1 MPLQPWWKK
10 NFQLP
15 LALQAIMTE
24 ANQASTT
31 TKLLFSTL
39 SHSLSECRRRRADYL
54 AGRQRR
60 LHTAV
65 LSDGIAGTV
74 IIPRAS
80 TLALNPNQPTEGSG
94 NPKSPM
100 MKACQR
106 MAIHPTMAIGGAEV
120 QPKNATAAAR
130 VFCSQTK
137 PEILAAIDVK
147 TSFGDKIKGTGKF
160 SNYFYKTY
168 HHAGCTA
175 SIRRTLRLSTR
186 LPGKLWRNR
195 RFKQNALEDPRRLVW
210 GACLD
215 ESMSG

>member
-65 LSDGIAGTV
+65 L
-74 IIPRAS
+74 
-80 TLALNPNQPTEGSG
+80 L
-94 NPKSPM
+94 
-100 MKACQR
+100 
-106 MAIHPTMAIGGAEV
+106 MA
-120 QPKNATAAAR
+120 
-130 VFCSQTK
+130 
-137 PEILAAIDVK
+137 
-147 TSFGDKIKGTGKF
+147 
-160 SNYFYKTY
+160 
-168 HHAGCTA
+168 
-175 SIRRTLRLSTR
+175 
-186 LPGKLWRNR
+186 
-195 RFKQNALEDPRRLVW
+195 
-210 GACLD
+210 
-215 ESMSG
+215 